1 MLSKH
6 LELEKTLHHCSIS
19 AAAASAAALG
29 IFQVCFEITL
39 LKILFKIGR
48 KITTLIL

>member
-19 AAAASAAALG
+19 AAASAAALG

-39 LKILFKIGR
+39 LQILFKKGR